1 MWGAGYPVQ
10 ASFVPPGGAANPF
23 VPAQHAWAQQQ
34 QQQGR
39 FSYGAQ
45 QAVQAAYG
53 QSSLTYQPLQQML
66 SSGTTTTKHAG
77 EEKYIAFSEGNDT
90 EEFVIQTLSGEFTVK
105 GENHGRP
112 FYQKMPVRA
121 GTPPPEVFVYYWDGR
136 DGPSFE
142 GWWFGKA
149 VGGNEVWSHCPEKAM
164 LPPLKGWKIPFQGP
178 ARNTFIMMPRSEKL
192 KRENQERASRVK
204 VLEQGASNV
213 INAAQKAVDEAKV
226 VCEKDHGSLDPTIL
240 KEVEASLK
248 PHLQALMDQLK
259 NVESAGL
266 GDATKQLESKIRRTH
281 VQATDAISK
290 IKVLVPQIMRV
301 QQEKQSEQRDE
312 KLLKEMLTSIT
323 EKFHA
328 AEDLAEKAE
337 ITSAMIEHAGEDL
350 VEAQKAAQQTEES
363 AKQAAAAVKEALT
376 AIGLKLAML
385 KQFESDQGRL
395 KATDALGTFREKL
408 RVANQKLVPF
418 LAAQD
423 TFKAQAEAKYLA
435 DELEAKL
442 APAEVEVDKAEQ
454 VAEPLL
460 SFAEAALAAGQA
472 AAEATAT
479 PKAKASSSKEKD
491 KKSETSKEKIATLNQ
506 LPKAEVVAQAA
517 QNAQEVAVSLQGVV
531 KLLETKRSDQQ
542 VLFSAPM
549 KKVLEKAENRV
560 KNAQR
565 KLERIKVA
573 QKELKE
579 RETSIALV
587 SDVQEKMESVE
598 KALNLAKEAV
608 AACQG
613 DEQEMLKVATKEVS
627 TAKVALSMRLLE
639 VKRFTAE
646 AGIQAQRS
654 LQEHQQSLQAS
665 LAEIEALKKK
675 AAENKEVSKRKE
687 AQRKVEEAE
696 DRAHQA
702 EKSAADIFDESRI
715 ASMTAM
721 EIREAGDKNQQAFK
735 GTMEAVRA
743 AQTMIT
749 TLQIE
754 AKNKENATTLT
765 HDYAKLQ
772 ARLRQAEAAVAHC
785 AVLPPA
791 VQAQLQ
797 LKAHID
803 EVESKV
809 KDSEAK
815 VEIAEKMA
823 MEAEKNPLPA
833 EETKGDAKTSGA
845 GVPAPKAF
853 PSKAMPCKGKAF
865 GKGEAKGEPEATGG
879 PVEKAKAA
887 VEVANLELKMVMRYL
902 EAQAKAER
910 IPEEDMNILKGRIE
924 AAKARVDAASGL
936 LEKAVEKRASLALLG
951 DADKKVFEAE
961 KAVEAAAE
969 LAVPLQELMASEE
982 KKPVKAQGG
991 KTSEEQDGKEAEDKD
1006 QEGEKKEEKDA
1017 EKMDEKDEENDEEG
1031 KKKKDKKEEK
1041 ETTDAQGQEKKGE
1054 DGEDPKDGKGKGD
1067 EDTKEE
1073 MKEEMKEEKEEKE
1086 PVKEETEE
1094 DGEGKTEPSPLE
1106 EALAAMNNAAQVAS
1120 RQLSSAKTTLAVKRI
1135 SAKRLPGNAPAT
1147 CLEQLD
1153 ALQKRLDAAMKRL
1166 AEVRRGSTDRQYAKA
1181 RKAMAQSIEQAEA
1194 KVEASKEAFQALMD
1208 LPEEADLPKMQQVL
1222 QSAAA
1227 AQSEATAAIQAA
1239 RVPLVERLQKAKAD
1253 GVTTDTSEVL
1263 KEFQEMFAKLAPLQ
1277 SKLDEQRRE
1286 ANDKEHKFVASL
1298 LMQEATEM
1306 LKEVDGKLARLN
1318 EVALPLTK
1326 GEELQPLARLGQ
1338 LLEALRHHA
1347 SSASKTH
1354 ATLWGELAKA
1364 SGGEGGHIIPKG
1376 ITDALKSLQPEL
1388 PDLADLL
1395 GATEE
1400 DAQML
1405 AAGLARM
1412 DPEEAAKEDG
1422 GISEQKF
1429 IEHMKVRYLCVA
1441 VVTVTSELEV
1451 GSNTVR
1457 KLEVNEVLDALGEA
1471 TRESKSG
1478 LERVECKAQQDG
1490 AQGFVTIAGSGGT
1503 TYLEVYTPF
1512 MERVRAAEEALADSH
1527 ESVSSTVHYLKQK
1540 HDELKSTRGSQALN
1554 ELKQKL
1560 QDLRVQATRAQVQYS
1575 DVKHKVTEAK
1585 NRHDRQLEAHK
1596 KRRQT
1601 AAEKLAA
1608 DTITGEASAM
1618 VDELIAKAT
1627 NACNAASSILN
1638 VTTSDTPS
1646 STISL
1651 QALEQVEKDLLA
1663 VVEACAEGEGK
1674 IMKTVEK
1681 EIRNASKGPLVDARR
1696 MMFRLKVKLAP
1707 LPNNC
1712 KKHLKT
1718 IQEKKLMMVEDVQ
1731 RMVADLLR
1739 EHARK
1744 NNLSADALYEQL
1756 RKVPDHADGAGAVNG
1771 NADGDANSDR
1781 TAEADGA
1788 IPIESLRGFLQS
1800 VKEMASAELDIAL
1813 QGFEAGISRF
1823 AFFDLVEEYR
1833 KCVKEVAVTATI
1845 EVKSSIT
1852 RKLEIDEV
1860 VQVLDQPTIE
1870 EGSGLLRAPCR
1881 ILRDN
1886 IEGWV
1891 TLNGSQGTAYLKR
1904 VAKPY
1909 YLCEEETSLLDS
1921 CASSGQQVSTARKG
1935 ERLEVLEGP
1944 RLETTTEVTRA
1955 RGRAT
1960 KDGQVGWVLFK
1971 DHSGRCFFELQD
1983 LLICRG
1989 GVALTDN
1996 FDIGACKAIRK
2007 LEVGETLQ
2015 SLEEPRQD
2023 ESRSLTRIKVR
2034 ALNDGKEGWATSQG
2048 NQGTLYVVET
2058 NKHFTCAESVDLE
2071 ASPGKALRRLEVGE
2085 GFELLQDPTVE
2096 LRQGKSF
2103 ARGRCSSGQP
2113 GEGWF
2118 AITGN
2123 VQPWTHREELSAKTL
2138 STDVQS

>member
-10 ASFVPPGGAANPF
+10 PSFVPPPGGAANPF
-23 VPAQHAWAQQQ
+23 VPAQHAWAQQNQ
-34 QQQGR
+34 

-45 QAVQAAYG
+45 PAAVQAGYG
-53 QSSLTYQPLQQML
+53 QSGLNYQPLQML
-66 SSGTTTTKHAG
+66 NSNATKLG

-90 EEFVIQTLSGEFTVK
+90 DEFVIQTLSGEFTVK

-112 FYQKMPVRA
+112 FYQKMPLRA
-121 GTPPPEVFVYYWDGR
+121 GTAPPEVFVYYWDGR

-164 LPPLKGWKIPFQGP
+164 LPPQKGWKIPFQGP
-178 ARNTFIMMPRSEKL
+178 ARNTFIMMPRSEKM
-192 KRENQERASRVK
+192 KRENYEKAGRVK

-213 INAAQKAVDEAKV
+213 ISAAQKAADEAKAI
-226 VCEKDHGSLDPTIL
+226 CEKDHGSLDPTVL
-240 KEVEASLK
+240 KEVEVSLK

-259 NVESAGL
+259 TVESAGL
-266 GDATKQLESKIRRTH
+266 GDATKNLESKIRRSH

-290 IKVLVPQIMRV
+290 VKVLVPQIMRV

-312 KLLKEMLTSIT
+312 KLLKEMLASIT

-418 LAAQD
+418 LAAQE

-479 PKAKASSSKEKD
+479 PKAKASSSKERD
-491 KKSETSKEKIATLNQ
+491 KEKAKAAEKNDKLNE
-506 LPKAEVVAQAA
+506 LPKPEVVVQATQHA
-517 QNAQEVAVSLQGVV
+517 SEAAVALQGVI
-531 KLLETKRSDQQ
+531 KLLESKRSNQQ

-549 KKVLEKAENRV
+549 KKVLEKAETRV

-587 SDVQEKMESVE
+587 SDVQEKMENVE
-598 KALNLAKEAV
+598 KALSAAKEAV
-608 AACQG
+608 EKSN
-613 DEQEMLKVATKEVS
+613 DEQEALKAATKAVS
-627 TAKVALSMRLLE
+627 TAKVAISMRLLE

-654 LQEHQQSLQAS
+654 LQEHQQTLQGS

-696 DRAHQA
+696 DRAQQA
-702 EKSAADIFDESRI
+702 EKSASDIFNETRVESM
-715 ASMTAM
+715 SAM

-735 GTMEAVRA
+735 GTMEAVRV
-743 AQTMIT
+743 AQMMIT
-749 TLQIE
+749 SLQIE
-754 AKNKENATTLT
+754 AKNKENATALAQE
-765 HDYAKLQ
+765 YAKLQ
-772 ARLRQAEAAVAHC
+772 ARLRSAEAAVAHC

-797 LKAHID
+797 LKAQID
-803 EVESKV
+803 EVVSKV
-809 KDSEAK
+809 AASEDK
-815 VEIAEKMA
+815 VAQAEA
-823 MEAEKNPLPA
+823 LAQEAEKNPLPQ
-833 EETKGDAKTSGA
+833 EDAKADDAKPSAGV

-853 PSKAMPCKGKAF
+853 TPKAMPYSKGKSF
-865 GKGEAKGEPEATGG
+865 GKGELGKGEPGKGEPELTGG

-887 VEVANLELKMVMRYL
+887 VEVANIDLRTCMRYL
-902 EAQAKAER
+902 EAQAKAGK
-910 IPEEDMNILKGRIE
+910 IPEEDINTLKERIE
-924 AAKARVDAASGL
+924 AAKTRVDAAGGL
-936 LEKAVEKRASLALLG
+936 VEKAVEKRASLALLG
-951 DADKKVFEAE
+951 DADKKVLEAE

-969 LAVPLQELMASEE
+969 LAAPLQELMASEE
-982 KKPVKAQGG
+982 KRPNKTGG
-991 KTSEEQDGKEAEDKD
+991 AKKEGQDGTNGDGSNETKGENEEKVKENKENNEADAAKENENNSDAKETEAKEEEKEA
-1006 QEGEKKEEKDA
+1006 KEEKQ
-1017 EKMDEKDEENDEEG
+1017 EV
-1031 KKKKDKKEEK
+1031 KEEEAKVK
-1041 ETTDAQGQEKKGE
+1041 E
-1054 DGEDPKDGKGKGD
+1054 
-1067 EDTKEE
+1067 
-1073 MKEEMKEEKEEKE
+1073 EEKEEKV
-1086 PVKEETEE
+1086 PKEEAEAE
-1094 DGEGKTEPSPLE
+1094 DGDAKAETSPLE

-1120 RQLSSAKTTLAVKRI
+1120 RQLSNAKTTLAVKRI

-1181 RKAMAQSIEQAEA
+1181 RKAMAQSIEQAES

-1306 LKEVDGKLARLN
+1306 LKEVDAKLTHLN
-1318 EVALPLTK
+1318 EVASPLTK
-1326 GEELQPLARLGQ
+1326 GEELQPLTRLGQ
-1338 LLEALRHHA
+1338 MLEALRQHA
-1347 SSASKTH
+1347 SSASKTY
-1354 ATLWGELAKA
+1354 ATLWGELVKA
-1364 SGGEGGHIIPKG
+1364 SGGEERSQIRPKG
-1376 ITDALKSLQPEL
+1376 IPDALKTLQPEL
-1388 PDLADLL
+1388 PDLVDLI
-1395 GATEE
+1395 GSTEE
-1400 DAQML
+1400 DAQLL
-1405 AAGLARM
+1405 ASGIARM
-1412 DPEEAAKEDG
+1412 DAEEAAKEDG
-1422 GISEQKF
+1422 GISEEKF
-1429 IEHMKVRYLCVA
+1429 LEHMKLRYLCVQ
-1441 VVTVTSELEV
+1441 VVTMTAEHEV
-1451 GSNTVR
+1451 GSKTVR

-1471 TRESKSG
+1471 SAEPKSG
-1478 LERVECKAQQDG
+1478 LVRVECKAQQDD
-1490 AQGFVTIAGSGGT
+1490 AQGFITVAGSGGT

-1512 MERVRAAEEALADSH
+1512 MERVRAAEVALADSY
-1527 ESVSSTVHYLKQK
+1527 ESVSSTVNYLKQK

-1560 QDLRVQATRAQVQYS
+1560 QDLRVRATRAQVAYS

-1585 NRHDRQLEAHK
+1585 NRHDRQLEVHK

-1638 VTTSDTPS
+1638 VTTTDTPS

-1674 IMKTVEK
+1674 IMKTVME
-1681 EIRNASKGPLVDARR
+1681 EIRNASKGPLFDARR

-1718 IQEKKLMMVEDVQ
+1718 IQEKKLMMVEEVQ

-1739 EHARK
+1739 EHAQQ
-1744 NNLSADALYEQL
+1744 NNLSADALYEKL
-1756 RKVPDHADGAGAVNG
+1756 RKVPAPAGEANG
-1771 NADGDANSDR
+1771 NAETATEAEVDGQVPVDALR
-1781 TAEADGA
+1781 TF
-1788 IPIESLRGFLQS
+1788 LRS
-1800 VKEMASAELDIAL
+1800 VKEMPSSELDIAL

-1833 KCVKEVAVTATI
+1833 KCVKEVAVTSSF
-1845 EVKSSIT
+1845 EVKSSTT

-1860 VQVLDQPTIE
+1860 VQVLGQPSTE
-1870 EGSGLLRAPCR
+1870 ESSGLLRARCR

-1904 VAKPY
+1904 VSKPY
-1909 YLCEEETSLLDS
+1909 YLCEEETPLLDS
-1921 CASSGQQVSTARKG
+1921 CASSGECLGTARTG

-1944 RLETTTEVTRA
+1944 RLEKTTEVTRA

-1971 DHSGRCFFELQD
+1971 DHTGRCFFELQD
-1983 LLICRG
+1983 LLLCRG
-1989 GVALTDN
+1989 SVALTDN

-2023 ESRSLTRIKVR
+2023 ESRSLTRIKVK
-2034 ALNDGKEGWATSQG
+2034 ALSDGKEGWATSQG
-2048 NQGTLYVVET
+2048 NQGTMYVVET

-2085 GFELLQDPTVE
+2085 SFELLQDPTVE

-2103 ARGRCSSGQP
+2103 ARGRCSSSGQP

-2118 AITGN
+2118 AISN
-2123 VQPWTHREELSAKTL
+2123 KVQPWTHRQELFTSVSSA
-2138 STDVQS
+2138 QS

>member
-34 QQQGR
+34 GR

-53 QSSLTYQPLQQML
+53 QSSLNFQPLQML
-66 SSGTTTTKHAG
+66 PSGATKHAG

-213 INAAQKAVDEAKV
+213 IDAAQKAADEAKV

-491 KKSETSKEKIATLNQ
+491 KKNEKSKEKTASLNQ
-506 LPKAEVVAQAA
+506 LPKPEVVAQAA
-517 QNAQEVAVSLQGVV
+517 QNAQEAAVSLQGVV

-549 KKVLEKAENRV
+549 KKVLEKAETRV

-721 EIREAGDKNQQAFK
+721 EIREAGDQNQQAFK

-743 AQTMIT
+743 AQMMIT

-754 AKNKENATTLT
+754 AKNKENATALA

-797 LKAHID
+797 LKAQID
-803 EVESKV
+803 EVDSKV
-809 KDSEAK
+809 KESEAK

-833 EETKGDAKTSGA
+833 PEETKGDTKTSGA
-845 GVPAPKAF
+845 TGVPAPKAF
-853 PSKAMPCKGKAF
+853 PSKAMPYKGKAF
-865 GKGEAKGEPEATGG
+865 GKGEPKGEPEPTAG

-887 VEVANLELKMVMRYL
+887 VEVANIELKMVMRYL
-902 EAQAKAER
+902 EAQAKAEK

-924 AAKARVDAASGL
+924 AAKGRVDAASAL

-951 DADKKVFEAE
+951 DADKKVLEAE

-982 KKPVKAQGG
+982 KKPIKAQGA
-991 KTSEEQDGKEAEDKD
+991 KKEEQDGKEAEDNE
-1006 QEGEKKEEKDA
+1006 EGEKDDE
-1017 EKMDEKDEENDEEG
+1017 EKDEEKDEKEG
-1031 KKKKDKKEEK
+1031 KEKKEKTEEK
-1041 ETTDAQGQEKKGE
+1041 EKTDAQGPENKGE
-1054 DGEDPKDGKGKGD
+1054 DGEDRKDGKGEDTK

-1086 PVKEETEE
+1086 EKEPAKEETEE
-1094 DGEGKTEPSPLE
+1094 DGEGKAEPSPLE

-1306 LKEVDGKLARLN
+1306 LKEVDGKLARLS

-1338 LLEALRHHA
+1338 LLEALRQHA

-1429 IEHMKVRYLCVA
+1429 IEHMKVRYLCVD
-1441 VVTVTSELEV
+1441 VVTMTAEHEV
-1451 GSNTVR
+1451 GSSTVR

-1471 TRESKSG
+1471 TREPKNG

-1527 ESVSSTVHYLKQK
+1527 ESVSSTVNYLKQK

-1560 QDLRVQATRAQVQYS
+1560 QDLRVQATRAQVAYS

-1585 NRHDRQLEAHK
+1585 NRHDRQQEAHK

-1674 IMKTVEK
+1674 IMKTVME
-1681 EIRNASKGPLVDARR
+1681 EIRNASKGPLFDARR

-1756 RKVPDHADGAGAVNG
+1756 RKVPDHAGAING
-1771 NADGDANSDR
+1771 NADGEANADGNADG
-1781 TAEADGA
+1781 TTEADGT
-1788 IPIESLRGFLQS
+1788 IPVESLRDFLQS
-1800 VKEMASAELDIAL
+1800 VKEMASAELDVAL

-1845 EVKSSIT
+1845 EVKSGGT

-1860 VQVLDQPTIE
+1860 VQVLGQPTTE

-1891 TLNGSQGTAYLKR
+1891 TLNGCQGTAFLKR

-2023 ESRSLTRIKVR
+2023 ETRSLTRIKVR

-2103 ARGRCSSGQP
+2103 ARGRCSSGNP

-2118 AITGN
+2118 AITEN
-2123 VQPWTHREELSAKTL
+2123 VQPWTHRQELSAKTL
-2138 STDVQS
+2138 SAVVQS

>member
-10 ASFVPPGGAANPF
+10 ASFVPGQAANPF
-23 VPAQHAWAQQQ
+23 VPAQHAWAQQQQQ

-53 QSSLTYQPLQQML
+53 QSLTYQPMQML
-66 SSGTTTTKHAG
+66 SSGTTTTKLAG

-178 ARNTFIMMPRSEKL
+178 ARNTFVMMPRSEKQ
-192 KRENQERASRVK
+192 KRENQERAGRVK

-213 INAAQKAVDEAKV
+213 INAAQKAADEAKV

-259 NVESAGL
+259 NVESAGM

-491 KKSETSKEKIATLNQ
+491 KKSEKSKEKTALNQ

-517 QNAQEVAVSLQGVV
+517 QNAQEAAVSLQGVA

-565 KLERIKVA
+565 KLERIKIA

-754 AKNKENATTLT
+754 AKNKENAITLA

-797 LKAHID
+797 LKAQID
-803 EVESKV
+803 EVDSKV
-809 KDSEAK
+809 KDAEAK

-823 MEAEKNPLPA
+823 MEAEKNPLPP
-833 EETKGDAKTSGA
+833 EEPKGDTKTGA
-845 GVPAPKAF
+845 GVAAPKAF
-853 PSKAMPCKGKAF
+853 PSKAMPYKGKAF
-865 GKGEAKGEPEATGG
+865 GKGEPGKGEPEPIVG
-879 PVEKAKAA
+879 PVEKAKGA
-887 VEVANLELKMVMRYL
+887 VEVANIELKMVMRYL
-902 EAQAKAER
+902 EAQAKAEK

-924 AAKARVDAASGL
+924 AAKTRVDGASGL

-982 KKPVKAQGG
+982 KKPLKAQGG
-991 KTSEEQDGKEAEDKD
+991 KKSEEQDGKEAEDKD
-1006 QEGEKKEEKDA
+1006 EGEKDDEEKDA
-1017 EKMDEKDEENDEEG
+1017 VKMDEKDKKEEEG
-1031 KKKKDKKEEK
+1031 KENKEQKEEKGEK

-1054 DGEDPKDGKGKGD
+1054 DGENRKDVKGD
-1067 EDTKEE
+1067 EETKEE
-1073 MKEEMKEEKEEKE
+1073 MKEEMKQEMKEEKEEKE
-1086 PVKEETEE
+1086 PVKEDTEE

-1318 EVALPLTK
+1318 EVAMPLTK

-1429 IEHMKVRYLCVA
+1429 IEHMKLRYLCVA

-1527 ESVSSTVHYLKQK
+1527 ESVSTTVNYLKQK

-1756 RKVPDHADGAGAVNG
+1756 RKVPDHADGAING
-1771 NADGDANSDR
+1771 NADANADAN
-1781 TAEADGA
+1781 AEADGA

-1833 KCVKEVAVTATI
+1833 KCVKEVAVTATS
-1845 EVKSSIT
+1845 EVKSATS

-1860 VQVLDQPTIE
+1860 VQVLGQPTTE

-2096 LRQGKSF
+2096 LRQGKRF

-2118 AITGN
+2118 AITGK
-2123 VQPWTHREELSAKTL
+2123 VQPWTHREELSAKSL
-2138 STDVQS
+2138 STVVES